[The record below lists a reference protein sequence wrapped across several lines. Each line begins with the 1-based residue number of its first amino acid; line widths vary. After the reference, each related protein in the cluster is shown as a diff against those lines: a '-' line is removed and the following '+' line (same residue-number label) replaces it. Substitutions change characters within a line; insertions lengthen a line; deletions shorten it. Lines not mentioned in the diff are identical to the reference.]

1 MNHILIVI
9 GFLFL
14 LIVLSE
20 TKENFS
26 QLILPNYNNTI
37 FSGKSHLENNTI
49 IVKENSERKPSAVED
64 VKQPPYSRFTSGDDK
79 ISDSPEDIKEIDS
92 RLDELVGELDVF
104 ADTNINLGNSAL
116 NKQAIC
122 GEEEKK
128 LSPANFK
135 TPWRRDKNNNK
146 TMKLLERYII
156 QKFAP
161 SYCLWGYGGDNKDQD
176 ARIGGQ
182 GEGCGILEPACKDS
196 YQKNINAADTVS
208 WSSLEWP
215 SGGSS
220 ATNSLI
226 LKCTGY
232 DPVEDTTD
240 KRYINVSDFN
250 PFDSA
255 PPCKRLCCNN
265 LLFPINSNGGSNR
278 KTPSNDD
285 IKIYKNYLKYL
296 HDESILNVK
305 QVPYIE
311 DSLDGIYR
319 NSLY

>member
-1 MNHILIVI
+1 MNHVLIVI

-14 LIVLSE
+14 LFVLSE

-116 NKQAIC
+116 NAQAIC

-161 SYCLWGYGGDNKDQD
+161 SYCLWGLSGDTYSQD
-176 ARIGGQ
+176 TVSLGQ
-182 GEGCGILEPACKDS
+182 NGGCGILLPDCEHN
-196 YQKNINAADTVS
+196 YKNNSRNSDNNI
-208 WSSLEWP
+208 WSSLRYDNK
-215 SGGSS
+215 G
-220 ATNSLI
+220 ATHSLI
-226 LKCTGY
+226 LNCTGY
-232 DPVEDTTD
+232 
-240 KRYINVSDFN
+240 N
-250 PFDSA
+250 PNGSMDNDNYESA
-255 PPCKRLCCNN
+255 EKFKQIEEPACKRLCCNN
-265 LLFPINSNGGSNR
+265 LLFPINQGS
-278 KTPSNDD
+278 KKPTQGD
-285 IKIYKNYLKYL
+285 IQIYKKYLKYL
-296 HDESILNVK
+296 YEESQLNNNS
-305 QVPYIE
+305 VPYIE
-311 DSLDGIYR
+311 DSLSGVYTSNIY
-319 NSLY
+319 

>member
-14 LIVLSE
+14 LVVLSE

-64 VKQPPYSRFTSGDDK
+64 VKQPPFSRFTGGGDDT

-92 RLDELVGELDVF
+92 RLDELVSELDVF

-128 LSPANFK
+128 LSPADFK
-135 TPWRRDKNNNK
+135 TPWRRDNNNNK

-161 SYCLWGYGGDNKDQD
+161 SYCLWGLSGDTDSQ
-176 ARIGGQ
+176 RTVSLGQ
-182 GEGCGILEPACKDS
+182 GGGCGILLQDCE
-196 YQKNINAADTVS
+196 YNYKNNPLNSDNDI
-208 WSSLEWP
+208 WSSLSYDNKE
-215 SGGSS
+215 
-220 ATNSLI
+220 ATHSLI
-226 LKCTGY
+226 LGCTGY
-232 DPVEDTTD
+232 NPSGSMDNDNYKSAE
-240 KRYINVSDFN
+240 DFN
-250 PFDSA
+250 QIED

-265 LLFPINSNGGSNR
+265 LLFPINQGSKNP
-278 KTPSNDD
+278 TSED
-285 IKIYKNYLKYL
+285 IQIYKKYLKYL
-296 HDESILNVK
+296 YEESRLKNNS
-305 QVPYIE
+305 VPYIE
-311 DSLDGIYR
+311 DSLSGVYTSNIY
-319 NSLY
+319 

>member
-14 LIVLSE
+14 LFVLNESK

-37 FSGKSHLENNTI
+37 FTGKSQLENNTV
-49 IVKENSERKPSAVED
+49 IVKENSERKPSPVED
-64 VKQPPYSRFTSGDDK
+64 VKQPPYSRFTGGDDT

-92 RLDELVGELDVF
+92 RLDELVSELDVF

-116 NKQAIC
+116 NNQAIC

-135 TPWRRDKNNNK
+135 TPWRRDNKNDK

-161 SYCLWGYGGDNKDQD
+161 SYCLWGLSGDTYSQRTVSLMQGG
-176 ARIGGQ
+176 
-182 GEGCGILEPACKDS
+182 GCGILQPECEDN
-196 YQKNINAADTVS
+196 YKNNPLNSDNDV
-208 WSSLEWP
+208 WSSLRYDNKGATNNLILDCTGYNP
-215 SGGSS
+215 SGGMDDNYNL
-220 ATNSLI
+220 A
-226 LKCTGY
+226 
-232 DPVEDTTD
+232 ED
-240 KRYINVSDFN
+240 
-250 PFDSA
+250 FDQIEE

-265 LLFPINSNGGSNR
+265 LLFPINQGSKNP
-278 KTPSNDD
+278 TSGD
-285 IKIYKNYLKYL
+285 IQIYKKYLKYL
-296 HDESILNVK
+296 YEESQLNNTS
-305 QVPYIE
+305 VPYIE
-311 DSLDGIYR
+311 DSLSGVYTSNIY
-319 NSLY
+319 